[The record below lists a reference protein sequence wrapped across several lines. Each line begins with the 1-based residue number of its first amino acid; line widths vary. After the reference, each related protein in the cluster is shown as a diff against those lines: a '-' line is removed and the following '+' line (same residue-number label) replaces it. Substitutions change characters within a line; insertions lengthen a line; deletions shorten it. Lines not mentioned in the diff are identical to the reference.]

1 MQNHKILDFRTTIK
15 MITFL
20 NSFGCYYCLEWST
33 MNFYAYKYVI
43 FQKYHKYMKITL
55 AKPLAKN
62 IFARLRMSPSKKKK
76 GNLLCMWFGGVAVS
90 WQPFFH
96 DLHTKL
102 YLTLL
107 VCSVLTR
114 TVRLL
119 REHFGIMEMKLE
131 FFTGIWNR
139 QIAFIFRTK
148 PAVEIFMIFFFHYY

>member
-1 MQNHKILDFRTTIK
+1 
-15 MITFL
+15 
-20 NSFGCYYCLEWST
+20 
-33 MNFYAYKYVI
+33 
-43 FQKYHKYMKITL
+43 MKITSV
-55 AKPLAKN
+55 KPLTKSYS
-62 IFARLRMSPSKKKK
+62 RLRMSPSKKKK

-148 PAVEIFMIFFFHYY
+148 PAVEIFMIFFFITINAILGIAIAMKIPVKSDNIQQIAIVWAAAQ